1 MAAVSDRQASH
12 ASFDGR
18 VALLIDFENLVRGM
32 AGEDSI
38 DCELLFRLAEDY
50 GRVLL
55 ANAYADWPPERS
67 RHAACSAFVATV
79 MPCTGAS
86 ELNR

>member
-1 MAAVSDRQASH
+1 VTPAVIIVVHQIRIEAVSDRQASH
-12 ASFDGR
+12 ASVDGR

-50 GRVLL
+50 VGCC
-55 ANAYADWPPERS
+55 WPTP
-67 RHAACSAFVATV
+67 
-79 MPCTGAS
+79 MPTGG
-86 ELNR
+86 